1 MLKGSKMKKRLIL
14 FSLLFALCTSLFV
27 GCDNNT
33 DSENNK
39 KSEKSLTVLN
49 YGKYIDESV
58 IKGFEAE
65 TGIDIKY
72 EEYESPEEMYTKY
85 KAGAID
91 YDVICTSEYIIQK
104 LISEGEVLEQDYAS
118 LSNYDNID
126 KDVLKIAQSYDPNNT
141 YTVPYFYGTVGIVY
155 DTTKVTGEEVSTW
168 NVLWDE
174 KFKNEIIIMNSVR
187 DAFIPALKLCGY
199 GINETSEENL
209 RDALQLLDEQ
219 FPIVYAYF
227 VDEIGDEMISGNA
240 QLALIYSGEAAYAMD
255 FNENLAYTI
264 PEEGSNLWID
274 SWFIPKTCQN
284 EEAAKLFIDYLCS
297 HDVAMANFEYVYYAS
312 PITSVVEALDE
323 ETRNNEAVIP
333 SKESLLQC
341 EVFTSID
348 DEKTALLNHLWQE
361 LKSRTV
367 N

>member
-1 MLKGSKMKKRLIL
+1 MKKKLIVFCL
-14 FSLLFALCTSLFV
+14 IVVFSIALLIACGNNSTS
-27 GCDNNT
+27 DNT
-33 DSENNK
+33 EKS
-39 KSEKSLTVLN
+39 SEKTLTVLN
-49 YGKYIDESV
+49 YGKYLDESL
-58 IKGFEAE
+58 IKQFEAE

-104 LISEGEVLEQDYAS
+104 LINEGEVLEQDYRT
-118 LSNYDNID
+118 LSNYENLD
-126 KDVLKIAQSYDPNNT
+126 KDLLKIAQSYDPENS

-155 DTTKVTGEEVSTW
+155 DTTKVTEDEVSTW

-174 KFKNEIIIMNSVR
+174 KYKNEIIMMNSVR

-199 GINETSEENL
+199 GINETSEANL
-209 RDALQLLDEQ
+209 RDALRLLDQQ

-227 VDEIGDEMISGNA
+227 VDEVGDEMISGNA
-240 QLALIYSGEAAYAMD
+240 QMALIYSGEAAYAMD

-264 PEEGSNLWID
+264 PKEGSNLWID

-284 EEAAKLFIDYLCS
+284 EESAMQFIDFLCS
-297 HDVAMANFEYVYYAS
+297 HDAAMTNFEYVYYAS
-312 PITSVVEALDE
+312 PVTSVVEALDE
-323 ETRNNEAVIP
+323 EVRNNEAVIP
-333 SKESLLQC
+333 SKESLTQC
-341 EVFTSID
+341 EVFTSMD

>member
-1 MLKGSKMKKRLIL
+1 MKKKLIV
-14 FSLLFALCTSLFV
+14 FSLLVIFSISLLGACGNSTSES
-27 GCDNNT
+27 N
-33 DSENNK
+33 ER
-39 KSEKSLTVLN
+39 SEKTLTVLN
-49 YGKYIDESV
+49 YGKYLDESL
-58 IKGFEAE
+58 IKQFETE

-104 LISEGEVLEQDYAS
+104 LINEGEVLEQDYAA
-118 LSNYDNID
+118 LSNYGNLD
-126 KDVLKIAQSYDPNNT
+126 KDLLKIAQSYDPNNS

-155 DTTKVTGEEVSTW
+155 DSAKVSKEEVSTW

-174 KFKNEIIIMNSVR
+174 TYKNEIIMMNSVR

-209 RDALQLLDEQ
+209 RDALQLLDKQ

-227 VDEIGDEMISGNA
+227 VDEVGDEMISGNA
-240 QLALIYSGEAAYAMD
+240 KMALIYSGEAAYAMD

-264 PEEGSNLWID
+264 PQEGSNLWID

-284 EEAAKLFIDYLCS
+284 EEAAMQFIDFLCS
-297 HDVAMANFEYVYYAS
+297 HDAAMTNFEYVYYAS
-312 PITSVVEALDE
+312 PVTSVVEALDE
-323 ETRNNEAVIP
+323 EVRNNEAVIP
-333 SKESLLQC
+333 SKESLTRC

>member
-1 MLKGSKMKKRLIL
+1 MKKKLL
-14 FSLLFALCTSLFV
+14 AFSLITAFLLSSLTACGNTSASDEAS
-27 GCDNNT
+27 GNNT
-33 DSENNK
+33 
-39 KSEKSLTVLN
+39 LTVLN
-49 YGKYIDESV
+49 YGKYIDEGV
-58 IKGFEAE
+58 LKQFEAE
-65 TGIDIKY
+65 TGIDVKY

-104 LISEGEVLEQDYAS
+104 LINEGEVLEQDYSS
-118 LSNYDNID
+118 LSNYENLD
-126 KDVLKIAQSYDPNNT
+126 KDILKLSQSYDSKNT

-155 DTTKVTGEEVSTW
+155 DTTKVAEEEVSTW

-174 KFKNEIIIMNSVR
+174 KYKNEIIIMNSVR

-199 GINETSEENL
+199 GINEGSEEKL
-209 RDALQLLDEQ
+209 REALQLLDKQ

-240 QLALIYSGEAAYAMD
+240 QMALIYSGEGAYAMD
-255 FNENLAYTI
+255 YNENLAYTI
-264 PEEGSNLWID
+264 PKEGSNIWID

-284 EEAAKLFIDYLCS
+284 EEAAMQFIDYLCGYE
-297 HDVAMANFEYVYYAS
+297 AGMANFEYVYYAS
-312 PITSVVEALDE
+312 PLTPVVEALDE
-323 ETRNNEAVIP
+323 EVRNNEAVIP
-333 SKESLLQC
+333 SKKSLMKC
-341 EVFTSID
+341 EIFTSLD

>member
-1 MLKGSKMKKRLIL
+1 MKKKLL
-14 FSLLFALCTSLFV
+14 AFSLITAFLLSSLTACGNTSASDEAS
-27 GCDNNT
+27 GGNT
-33 DSENNK
+33 
-39 KSEKSLTVLN
+39 LTVLN
-49 YGKYIDESV
+49 YGKYIDEGV
-58 IKGFEAE
+58 LKQFEAE
-65 TGIDIKY
+65 TGIDVKY

-104 LISEGEVLEQDYAS
+104 LINEGEVLEQDYSS
-118 LSNYDNID
+118 LSNYENLD
-126 KDVLKIAQSYDPNNT
+126 KDILKLSQSYDSKNT

-155 DTTKVTGEEVSTW
+155 DTTKVTEEEVSTW

-174 KFKNEIIIMNSVR
+174 KYKNEIIIMNSVR

-199 GINETSEENL
+199 GINEGSEEKL
-209 RDALQLLDEQ
+209 REALQLLDKQ

-240 QLALIYSGEAAYAMD
+240 QMALIYSGEGAYAMD

-264 PEEGSNLWID
+264 PKEGSNIWID

-284 EEAAKLFIDYLCS
+284 EEAAMQFIDYLCGYE
-297 HDVAMANFEYVYYAS
+297 AGMANFEYVYYAS
-312 PITSVVEALDE
+312 PLTPVVEALDE
-323 ETRNNEAVIP
+323 EVRNNEAVIP
-333 SKESLLQC
+333 SKESLMKC
-341 EVFTSID
+341 EIFTSLD

>member
-1 MLKGSKMKKRLIL
+1 MKRKLIVFGLIFALIL
-14 FSLLFALCTSLFV
+14 SALSAC
-27 GCDNNT
+27 GNENT
-33 DSENNK
+33 DTSNESSENT
-39 KSEKSLTVLN
+39 LTVLN
-49 YGKYIDESV
+49 YGKYLDDSV
-58 IKGFEAE
+58 IKQFEAK

-118 LSNYDNID
+118 LPNYGNLD
-126 KDVLKIAQSYDPNNT
+126 KDLLTIAQSYDPNNT

-155 DTTKVTGEEVSTW
+155 DTTKVTEEEVASW
-168 NVLWDE
+168 NCLWDE
-174 KFKNEIIIMNSVR
+174 SHKNEIIMMNSVR
-187 DAFIPALKLCGY
+187 DAFIPALKLSGY
-199 GINETSEENL
+199 GINDTSESNL
-209 RDALQLLDEQ
+209 REALQLLDKQ

-240 QLALIYSGEAAYAMD
+240 HMALIYSGEAAYAMD
-255 FNENLAYTI
+255 FNEDLAYTI

-284 EEAAKLFIDYLCS
+284 EEGAKQFIDFLCS
-297 HDVAMANFEYVYYAS
+297 HDAAMTNFEYVYYAS

-323 ETRNNEAVIP
+323 DVRNNEAVIP
-333 SKESLLQC
+333 SKESLANC
-341 EVFTSID
+341 EIFISID

-367 N
+367 E

>member
-1 MLKGSKMKKRLIL
+1 MKRKLIVFGL
-14 FSLLFALCTSLFV
+14 IFTIAFSSLV
-27 GCDNNT
+27 GCGNENT
-33 DSENNK
+33 DTSNEDSDNT
-39 KSEKSLTVLN
+39 LTVLN
-49 YGKYIDESV
+49 YGKYIDEDV
-58 IKGFEAE
+58 LKQFEKE
-65 TGIDIKY
+65 TGIDVKY

-118 LSNYDNID
+118 LSNYSNLDPD
-126 KDVLKIAQSYDPNNT
+126 LLSLAQSYDPDNT

-155 DTTKVTGEEVSTW
+155 DTTKVTEEEVSSW
-168 NVLWDE
+168 NCLWDE
-174 KFKNEIIIMNSVR
+174 AHKNEIIMMNSVR

-199 GINETSEENL
+199 GINETSESNL
-209 RDALQLLDEQ
+209 RDALKLLDKQ

-240 QLALIYSGEAAYAMD
+240 HMALIYSGEAAYAMD

-284 EEAAKLFIDYLCS
+284 EEGAKLFIDYLCG
-297 HDVAMANFEYVYYAS
+297 HDAAMANFEYVYYAS

-323 ETRNNEAVIP
+323 DVRNNEAVIP
-333 SKESLLQC
+333 SKESLTQC

-361 LKSRTV
+361 LKSQTV
-367 N
+367 E

>member
-1 MLKGSKMKKRLIL
+1 MKKKLIA
-14 FSLLFALCTSLFV
+14 FSLLTAFLISSLSAC
-27 GCDNNT
+27 GNNT
-33 DSENNK
+33 ASNEEESENT
-39 KSEKSLTVLN
+39 LTVLN

-58 IKGFEAE
+58 LKQFEAE

-104 LISEGEVLEQDYAS
+104 LISEGEVLEQDYSS
-118 LSNYDNID
+118 LSNYGNLDPEI
-126 KDVLKIAQSYDPNNT
+126 LKLAQSYDPENS

-155 DTTKVTGEEVSTW
+155 DTTKVSEEEVGTW

-174 KFKNEIIIMNSVR
+174 KYQNEIIIMNSVR
-187 DAFIPALKLCGY
+187 DAFIPALKLSGY
-199 GINETSEENL
+199 GINEGSEDKL
-209 RDALQLLDEQ
+209 REALDLLDKQ

-264 PEEGSNLWID
+264 PKEGSNIWID
-274 SWFIPKTCQN
+274 SWFIPKSCQN
-284 EEAAKLFIDYLCS
+284 EEAARLFIDYLCS
-297 HDVAMANFEYVYYAS
+297 EEAGMTNFEYVYYAS
-312 PITSVVEALDE
+312 PLVPVVEQLDE
-323 ETRNNEAVIP
+323 EVRNNEAVIP
-333 SKESLLQC
+333 SKESLTNC
-341 EVFTSID
+341 EVFTSLD

>member
-1 MLKGSKMKKRLIL
+1 MKKKLIVL
-14 FSLLFALCTSLFV
+14 SLLTAFLISSLSAC
-27 GCDNNT
+27 GNNT
-33 DSENNK
+33 ANNETESENT
-39 KSEKSLTVLN
+39 LTVLN
-49 YGKYIDESV
+49 YGKYIDEDV
-58 IKGFEAE
+58 LKQFEKE
-65 TGIDIKY
+65 TGIDVKY

-104 LISEGEVLEQDYAS
+104 LISEGEVLEQDYTS
-118 LSNYDNID
+118 LSNYKNLDPEIQ
-126 KDVLKIAQSYDPNNT
+126 KLAQSYDPKNS

-155 DTTKVTGEEVSTW
+155 DTTKVSEEEVSTW

-174 KFKNEIIIMNSVR
+174 KYKNEIIMMNSVR
-187 DAFIPALKLCGY
+187 DAFIPALKLSGY
-199 GINETSEENL
+199 GINEGSEDKL
-209 RDALQLLDEQ
+209 RESLALLDKQ

-264 PEEGSNLWID
+264 PKEGSNIWID
-274 SWFIPKTCQN
+274 SWFIPKSCQN
-284 EEAAKLFIDYLCS
+284 EEAARLFIDYLCGEEA
-297 HDVAMANFEYVYYAS
+297 AMANFEYVYYAS
-312 PITSVVEALDE
+312 PIVPVVEQLDE
-323 ETRNNEAVIP
+323 EVKNNEAVIP
-333 SKESLLQC
+333 SKESLTNC
-341 EVFTSID
+341 EVFTSLD

>member
-1 MLKGSKMKKRLIL
+1 MKQKLIIFGL
-14 FSLLFALCTSLFV
+14 IFILLLSALTACGNQNTSEKAE
-27 GCDNNT
+27 T
-33 DSENNK
+33 SENT
-39 KSEKSLTVLN
+39 LTVLN

-58 IKGFEAE
+58 LKQFEKE

-104 LISEGEVLEQDYAS
+104 LISEGEVLEQDYSS
-118 LSNYDNID
+118 LSNYSNLDQDI
-126 KDVLKIAQSYDPNNT
+126 LKLAQSYDPMNR

-155 DTTKVTGEEVSTW
+155 DTTKVTKEEVSSW
-168 NVLWDE
+168 KCLWDS
-174 KFKNEIIIMNSVR
+174 KHKNEIIMMNSVR
-187 DAFIPALKLCGY
+187 DAFIPALKLSGY
-199 GINETSEENL
+199 SINETSKDRLSE
-209 RDALQLLDEQ
+209 ALVRLDQQ

-240 QLALIYSGEAAYAMD
+240 HMALIYSGEAAYAMD

-274 SWFIPKTCQN
+274 SWFIPKTCKNQ
-284 EEAAKLFIDYLCS
+284 EAAKLFIDYLCG
-297 HDVAMANFEYVYYAS
+297 HDVGMANFEYVYYAS
-312 PITSVVEALDE
+312 PLTSVVDALDE
-323 ETRNNEAVIP
+323 EVRNNEAVIP
-333 SKESLLQC
+333 SKKTLADS
-341 EVFTSID
+341 EVFTSLD
-348 DEKTALLNHLWQE
+348 DEKTALLNHLWQM

-367 N
+367 R

>member
-1 MLKGSKMKKRLIL
+1 MKKKLL
-14 FSLLFALCTSLFV
+14 AFSLITAFLLSSLCACGNTSTSED
-27 GCDNNT
+27 GSGKNT
-33 DSENNK
+33 
-39 KSEKSLTVLN
+39 LTVLN
-49 YGKYIDESV
+49 YGKYIEEEV
-58 IKGFEAE
+58 LKQFEAE
-65 TGIDIKY
+65 TGIEVKY

-104 LISEGEVLEQDYAS
+104 LISEGEVLEQDYSS
-118 LSNYDNID
+118 LSNYENLD
-126 KDVLKIAQSYDPNNT
+126 KDILTLAQSYDANNT

-155 DTTKVTGEEVSTW
+155 DTTKVTEEEVSTW

-174 KFKNEIIIMNSVR
+174 TYKNEIIIMNSVR

-199 GINETSEENL
+199 GINEGSEENL
-209 RDALQLLDEQ
+209 REALQLLDKQ

-240 QLALIYSGEAAYAMD
+240 QMALIYSGEAAYAMD
-255 FNENLAYTI
+255 FNETLAYTI
-264 PEEGSNLWID
+264 PEEGSNIWID

-284 EEAAKLFIDYLCS
+284 EEAAMQFIDFLCS
-297 HDVAMANFEYVYYAS
+297 YEAGMANFEYVYYAS
-312 PITSVVEALDE
+312 PLTPVVEALDE
-323 ETRNNEAVIP
+323 DVRSNEAVIP
-333 SKESLLQC
+333 SKESLKKC
-341 EVFTSID
+341 EIFTSLD

>member
-1 MLKGSKMKKRLIL
+1 MKKKLITFCFITVFL
-14 FSLLFALCTSLFV
+14 ISTLSACGNDTS
-27 GCDNNT
+27 NT
-33 DSENNK
+33 EKNGENT
-39 KSEKSLTVLN
+39 LTVLN
-49 YGKYIDESV
+49 YGKYIDEGV
-58 IKGFEAE
+58 LKQFEAE
-65 TGIDIKY
+65 TGIEVKY

-104 LISEGEVLEQDYAS
+104 LISEGEVLEQDYTT
-118 LSNYDNID
+118 LSNYENLD
-126 KDVLKIAQSYDPNNT
+126 KDILTLAQSYDPNNS

-155 DTTKVTGEEVSTW
+155 DTTKVSEEEVSTW

-174 KFKNEIIIMNSVR
+174 KYENEIIMMNSVR
-187 DAFIPALKLCGY
+187 DAFIPALKLSGY
-199 GINETSEENL
+199 GINEGSEEKL
-209 RDALQLLDEQ
+209 REALGLLDKQ

-240 QLALIYSGEAAYAMD
+240 QMALIYSGEAAYAMD

-264 PEEGSNLWID
+264 PEEGSNIWID
-274 SWFIPKTCQN
+274 SWFIPKSCQN
-284 EEAAKLFIDYLCS
+284 EEAAMLFLDYLCGEEA
-297 HDVAMANFEYVYYAS
+297 AMANFEYVYYAS
-312 PITSVVEALDE
+312 PITPVVEALDE
-323 ETRNNEAVIP
+323 EVRSNEAIIP
-333 SKESLLQC
+333 SKESLTKC
-341 EVFTSID
+341 EIFTSLD

>member
-1 MLKGSKMKKRLIL
+1 MKKKILLGLLIVL
-14 FSLLFALCTSLFV
+14 VCASFAACGNGTDTT
-27 GCDNNT
+27 DNKN
-33 DSENNK
+33 SKN
-39 KSEKSLTVLN
+39 SLTVLN
-49 YGKYIDESV
+49 YGKYIDEDV
-58 IKGFEAE
+58 LKKFEKE

-104 LISEGEVLEQDYAS
+104 LINEGEVLEQDYSA
-118 LSNYDNID
+118 LSNYGNLD
-126 KDVLKIAQSYDPNNT
+126 KDILTLAQSYDANNT

-155 DTTKVTGEEVSTW
+155 DTTKVSKEDVSSW
-168 NVLWDE
+168 EVLWD
-174 KFKNEIIIMNSVR
+174 KKYKNEIIMMNSVR
-187 DAFIPALKLCGY
+187 DAFIPALKLSGH
-199 GINETSEENL
+199 GINETDESNL
-209 RDALQLLDEQ
+209 RDALQLLDKQ

-264 PEEGSNLWID
+264 PKEGSNLWID

-284 EEAAKLFIDYLCS
+284 EEAALLFLDYLCS
-297 HDVAMANFEYVYYAS
+297 EEAAMANFEYVYYAS
-312 PITSVVEALDE
+312 PIISVIESLDE
-323 ETRNNEAVIP
+323 DVRSNEAVIP
-333 SKESLLQC
+333 SKESLANC

>member
-1 MLKGSKMKKRLIL
+1 MKNRLIVI
-14 FSLLFALCTSLFV
+14 SLLAAFILSSLSACGNDTSS
-27 GCDNNT
+27 DESKSKNT
-33 DSENNK
+33 
-39 KSEKSLTVLN
+39 LTVLN
-49 YGKYIDESV
+49 YGKYIEEEV
-58 IKGFEAE
+58 LKQFEAE

-91 YDVICTSEYIIQK
+91 YDIICTSEYIIQK

-118 LSNYDNID
+118 LSNYKNLDPDI
-126 KDVLKIAQSYDPNNT
+126 LTLAQSYDPNNS
-141 YTVPYFYGTVGIVY
+141 YTIPYFYGTVGIVY
-155 DTTKVTGEEVSTW
+155 DTTKVSEEEVSTW

-174 KFKNEIIIMNSVR
+174 KYKNEIIMMNSVR

-199 GINETSEENL
+199 GINEESEDNL
-209 RDALQLLDEQ
+209 RKALRLLDKQ

-240 QLALIYSGEAAYAMD
+240 QMALIYSGEGAYAMD

-264 PEEGSNLWID
+264 PKEGSNIWID

-284 EEAAKLFIDYLCS
+284 EEAALQFVDYLCS
-297 HDVAMANFEYVYYAS
+297 YEAGMANFEYVYYAS
-312 PITSVVEALDE
+312 PLTPVVEALDE
-323 ETRNNEAVIP
+323 EVRNNEAVIP
-333 SKESLLQC
+333 SKESLMKC
-341 EVFTSID
+341 EIFTSLD